1 MNLGPSLVLSIFRH
15 GEKTPDNFLMLS
27 TDPYKNQ
34 TFHPYGPSALTNEGK
49 RTMYTLGRS
58 IRKTYNAFLGD
69 IYTPDILTAWASS
82 IERCHTSLQLV
93 LAALFPPKG
102 VLIWEKGFNWQPIS
116 YNSLPKNL
124 DDMFSGILFED
135 YKKLYNEYCFT
146 GNGKVTYKEA
156 QPVLAY
162 AEKHTNTTFKTFLQM
177 FFLQT
182 VLSGEEVYGLE

>member
-1 MNLGPSLVLSIFRH
+1 
-15 GEKTPDNFLMLS
+15 
-27 TDPYKNQ
+27 
-34 TFHPYGPSALTNEGK
+34 
-49 RTMYTLGRS
+49 MYTLGRS

-124 DDMFSGILFED
+124 DDVRFEAINSGNFIL
-135 YKKLYNEYCFT
+135 KKYLYLDVFWD
-146 GNGKVTYKEA
+146 
-156 QPVLAY
+156 
-162 AEKHTNTTFKTFLQM
+162 FI
-177 FFLQT
+177 
-182 VLSGEEVYGLE
+182 